1 MGLTAS
7 KGSDISS
14 SPSSARFESEVSAQM
29 TFPTRMRG
37 GASGGGGARRGGRS
51 LTVFIAERSIDESGR
66 WVEEDAK
73 VKGRQVIGLDA
84 VVLDGHVSV
93 VIGSGVHVPAAM
105 GSVQHMREA
114 CLLQPVAV
122 QRSRP
127 G

>member
-1 MGLTAS
+1 M
-7 KGSDISS
+7 
-14 SPSSARFESEVSAQM
+14 
-29 TFPTRMRG
+29 
-37 GASGGGGARRGGRS
+37 
-51 LTVFIAERSIDESGR
+51 FIAERSIDESGR

-105 GSVQHMREA
+105 GSVQHMRGA

-127 G
+127 GLERERLIQLGKLGLDLGETPAPPMGFCP